1 MNLLCVKIWLGRN
14 VVWLLNYYRMWL
26 DFEIDEVWERKLR
39 EKGERQKNREKVSW
53 EKEENECWG
62 EGGCCFLF
70 FSTAV
75 TLSPPQ
81 KKNRPRKLAYQE
93 RLGYDYLLF
102 YFFPQVESHHMKFCN
117 TLTMLMFLPWSYFS
131 WEPKILTNS
140 REIFYLTKLDI
151 RVCCLLYTS
160 PSPRD

>member
-1 MNLLCVKIWLGRN
+1 MNLLCVKIWSGRN
-14 VVWLLNYYRMWL
+14 VVWLLNYYRVWS

-62 EGGCCFLF
+62 EGGVVSFFFLW
-70 FSTAV
+70 
-75 TLSPPQ
+75 LLHYLHLK

-102 YFFPQVESHHMKFCN
+102 YFFSSSRITSYEILQYFDYVNVSTMK
-117 TLTMLMFLPWSYFS
+117 LLFL
-131 WEPKILTNS
+131 
-140 REIFYLTKLDI
+140 RTKNFN
-151 RVCCLLYTS
+151 
-160 PSPRD
+160 